1 MEKKDRS
8 FQNGLL
14 IGISA
19 TLAVVAVLVVA
30 GTFFLLP
37 NLLSSRQKTGGQD
50 NGEASWTEKIQEI
63 QAYIDAFYIFD
74 VDADAMADSLLAG
87 YVAGLGD
94 PYSVYYT
101 EEELDSVLES
111 TNGAYYGI
119 GVLVGQMEDGS
130 LQVVNVF
137 RNSPAMEAGME
148 KEDRIVGVDG
158 QNVEGMELDQVVAYI
173 KGAEGSQVTVTVYRA
188 STGETLDL
196 SMERREV
203 EVDTVEYRMLEDGMG
218 YLQLVEFDDVSLAQ
232 MESALADLEA
242 QGMEGLILD
251 LRDNPGGLL
260 TSVVDIADLF
270 LGEENIFY
278 MEDKAGNR
286 VEYDAEE
293 GTVYSGPLVVLV
305 NGNTASAAEVL
316 SGTLQDH
323 GVAQLV
329 GTTTF
334 GKGIVQTF
342 YELSDGSGIKLT
354 TAHYFTPNG
363 TDIHGA
369 GIQPDVTV
377 EREAGAEADVQLEQA
392 QELLQ
397 AQMGQQAE

>member
-1 MEKKDRS
+1 M
-8 FQNGLL
+8 
-14 IGISA
+14 
-19 TLAVVAVLVVA
+19 
-30 GTFFLLP
+30 
-37 NLLSSRQKTGGQD
+37 
-50 NGEASWTEKIQEI
+50 GETAADLENKLEEI
-63 QAYIDAFYIFD
+63 NAYIDAYYIFD
-74 VDADAMADSLLAG
+74 VDQEAMENSLLAG
-87 YVAGLGD
+87 YVGGLGD

-111 TNGAYYGI
+111 SSGAYYGI

-137 RNSPAMEAGME
+137 SNSPAMEAGMQ
-148 KEDRIVGVDG
+148 KEDRIIGVDG
-158 QNVEGMELDQVVAYI
+158 QSVEGMELDQVVAYI
-173 KGAEGSQVTVTVYRA
+173 KGAEGSQVTVTVYRE

-203 EVDTVEYRMLEDGMG
+203 EVDTVEHRMLDNNVG
-218 YLQLVEFDDVSLAQ
+218 YLQLVEFDDVSLEQ
-232 MESALADLEA
+232 MEAALADLES

-270 LGEENIFY
+270 LDEANIFY

-286 VEYDAEE
+286 VDYDAQD
-293 GTVYSGPLVVLV
+293 GTSYQGPIVILV

-342 YELSDGSGIKLT
+342 YELSDGSGVKLT

-363 TDIHGA
+363 TDIHGT
-369 GIQPDVTV
+369 GIEPDVTV
-377 EREAGAEADVQLEQA
+377 EMETGADPDVQLEAA
-392 QELLQ
+392 QELLLSE
-397 AQMGQQAE
+397 MGQ

>member
-1 MEKKDRS
+1 MENRNRN

-14 IGISA
+14 TGIVV
-19 TLAVVAVLVVA
+19 TLAVVAVLAVA
-30 GTFFLLP
+30 GTFFLVP
-37 NLLSSRQKTGGQD
+37 VFSSRSSQGDSSLNETTAGLEDKL
-50 NGEASWTEKIQEI
+50 EEI
-63 QAYIDAFYIFD
+63 NAYIDAYYIFD
-74 VDADAMADSLLAG
+74 VDQEAMENSLLAG
-87 YVAGLGD
+87 YVSGLGD

-111 TNGAYYGI
+111 SSGAYYGI
-119 GVLVGQMEDGS
+119 GILVGQMEDGS

-137 RNSPAMEAGME
+137 SNSPAMEAGMQ
-148 KEDRIVGVDG
+148 KEDLIIGVDG

-173 KGAEGSQVTVTVYRA
+173 KGAEGSQVTVTVYRE

-203 EVDTVEYRMLEDGMG
+203 EVDTVEYRMLDDNVG
-218 YLQLVEFDDVSLAQ
+218 YLQLVEFDDVSLEQ
-232 MESALADLEA
+232 MENALADLQS

-270 LGEENIFY
+270 LDEANIFY

-286 VEYDAEE
+286 VDYDAQN
-293 GTVYSGPLVVLV
+293 GTAYEGPLVILV

-316 SGTLQDH
+316 AGTLQDH

-342 YELSDGSGIKLT
+342 YELSDGSGVKLT

-363 TDIHGA
+363 TDIHGT
-369 GIQPDVTV
+369 GIEPDVTV
-377 EREAGAEADVQLEQA
+377 EMETGADPDTQLEAA
-392 QELLQ
+392 QELLLSE
-397 AQMGQQAE
+397 MGQ

>member
-1 MEKKDRS
+1 M
-8 FQNGLL
+8 
-14 IGISA
+14 
-19 TLAVVAVLVVA
+19 
-30 GTFFLLP
+30 
-37 NLLSSRQKTGGQD
+37 
-50 NGEASWTEKIQEI
+50 GETAADLENKLEEI
-63 QAYIDAFYIFD
+63 NAYIDAYYIFD
-74 VDADAMADSLLAG
+74 VDQEAMENSLLAG
-87 YVAGLGD
+87 YVSGLGD

-111 TNGAYYGI
+111 SSGAYYGI

-137 RNSPAMEAGME
+137 SNSPAMEAGMQ
-148 KEDRIVGVDG
+148 KEDRIIGVDG
-158 QNVEGMELDQVVAYI
+158 QSVEGMELDQVVAYI
-173 KGAEGSQVTVTVYRA
+173 KGAEGSQVTVTVYRE

-203 EVDTVEYRMLEDGMG
+203 EVDTVEHRMLDNNVG
-218 YLQLVEFDDVSLAQ
+218 YLQLVEFDDVSLEQ
-232 MESALADLEA
+232 MEAALADLES

-270 LGEENIFY
+270 LDEANIFY

-286 VEYDAEE
+286 VDYDAQD
-293 GTVYSGPLVVLV
+293 GTSYQGPIVILV

-342 YELSDGSGIKLT
+342 YELSDGSGVKLT

-363 TDIHGA
+363 TDIHGT
-369 GIQPDVTV
+369 GIEPDVTV
-377 EREAGAEADVQLEQA
+377 EMETGADPDVQLEAA
-392 QELLQ
+392 QELLLSE
-397 AQMGQQAE
+397 MGQ

>member
-1 MEKKDRS
+1 MEKKDHS

-14 IGISA
+14 TGISV
-19 TLAVVAVLVVA
+19 TLAAVAVLVVIGA
-30 GTFFLLP
+30 FFVVPALRSGRNQASTSDAAESLL
-37 NLLSSRQKTGGQD
+37 
-50 NGEASWTEKIQEI
+50 EKIEEI
-63 QAYIDAFYIFD
+63 NAYIDYYYIFD
-74 VDADAMADSLLAG
+74 VDQEAMENSLLAG
-87 YVAGLGD
+87 YVSGLGD

-111 TNGAYYGI
+111 SSGAYYGI
-119 GVLVGQMEDGS
+119 GVLVGQMEDGT

-137 RNSPAMEAGME
+137 RNSPAMEAGMQ
-148 KEDRIVGVDG
+148 KEDVIVGVDG

-203 EVDTVEYRMLEDGMG
+203 EVDTVEYRMLDSNVG
-218 YLQLVEFDDVSLAQ
+218 YLQLVEFDDVSLQQ
-232 MESALADLEA
+232 MEDALKDLES
-242 QGMEGLILD
+242 QGMESLILD

-270 LGEENIFY
+270 LDEANIFY

-286 VEYDAEE
+286 VDYDAED
-293 GTVYSGPLVVLV
+293 GTAYDGPLVILV

-323 GVAQLV
+323 GIAQLV

-363 TDIHGA
+363 TDIHGT
-369 GIQPDVTV
+369 GIEPDVTV
-377 EREAGAEADVQLEQA
+377 EMETGADPDVQLQAA

-397 AQMGQQAE
+397 SEMGQ